1 MIIVSVTDMP
11 KLKATRAMP
20 ESALFLGKRDARREY
35 PGKNSMN
42 GTPNIALKAL
52 LGKAVMIIT
61 SSTVTMFIM
70 KSSLIDLLCTISYS
84 LLFSKSIDDSVY
96 QSVAISNM
104 R

>member
-1 MIIVSVTDMP
+1 
-11 KLKATRAMP
+11 
-20 ESALFLGKRDARREY
+20 
-35 PGKNSMN
+35 
-42 GTPNIALKAL
+42 
-52 LGKAVMIIT
+52 MIIT